1 MSFKRLD
8 PEDVVL
14 SSELVTTPTWYTQEG
29 GDTATIVPKND
40 LTPAPVAGQSAL
52 YYEDF
57 YSKYSASGASSAS
70 FDEEHSKCM
79 MSVALAVR
87 PPSGSYD
94 PERDGANPS
103 ASFIVFGQYRS
114 LVLGDEDSEFR
125 FGSTQ
130 ASVAEGEVP
139 YCSKFF
145 AISVDRARFRE
156 KIDPTTCRIKIGGIT
171 LAPDTTANERYLDS
185 GRVYDL
191 AKFDQNVSG
200 GVTQSSFSYPMN
212 GSAATSFGYFLPD
225 IGVIL
230 LNADS
235 GLKYYRTGSSGA
247 TSSFVAV
254 SNAAAAGGSITPA
267 ESLVSALDE
276 FTLRS
281 QETITSNFVFARAR
295 NAEFNYSTNPSNI
308 TGSAGNIRWGVMIN
322 QPQTFITTIGLY
334 NDSNELLAVGK
345 LSKPLVKDFTREALI
360 RLKLD
365 Y

>member
-8 PEDVVL
+8 PEDIVL
-14 SSELVTTPTWYTQEG
+14 SSELVTTPTWYTTEE
-29 GDTATIVPKND
+29 GDTATISPSSS
-40 LTPAPVAGQSAL
+40 LTTASVAGQSAL
-52 YYEDF
+52 YYADF
-57 YSKYSASGASSAS
+57 YSKYSGS

-79 MSVALAVR
+79 MSVALAKR
-87 PPSGSYD
+87 PAGGTVDPNNPPTGS
-94 PERDGANPS
+94 ELNRN
-103 ASFIVFGQYRS
+103 IVFGQYRS

-125 FGSTQ
+125 FGSTRVDG
-130 ASVAEGEVP
+130 ADGEAP
-139 YCSKFF
+139 YCSNFF
-145 AISVDRARFRE
+145 AISIDRARFRE
-156 KIDPTTCRIKIGGIT
+156 KIDPTTCRITVGSGASAVT

-191 AKFDQNVSG
+191 AKCTTVG
-200 GVTQSSFSYPMN
+200 GSSSFSYPMN

-235 GLKYYRTGSSGA
+235 GLKYYKTGSSGD
-247 TSSFVAV
+247 TSSFSVL
-254 SNAAAAGGSITPA
+254 SN
-267 ESLVSALDE
+267 LVSGENPEQKLVGVLTS